1 MVIPISC
8 NLHDYLE
15 IACMYHYQVKIELRD
30 NQLLEGKAIDI
41 VITDGRE
48 YLVIENGQKHHIELT
63 HLLKLRP
70 ITANAKFGEI
80 HF

>member
-1 MVIPISC
+1 MTKPISC

-15 IACMYHYQVKIELRD
+15 IACMYHYQVKIELKD
-30 NQLLEGKAIDI
+30 NQLLEGKAMDM
-41 VITDGRE
+41 VIADGRE
-48 YLVIENGQKHHIELT
+48 YLILENDRKHHIELT
-63 HLLKLRP
+63 DLVKMKP